1 MIILKH
7 LYPHTICPEK
17 RENSRNYTKETDVA
31 VSILFSAL
39 CVHKTILCGTAF
51 SRMGR
56 EQVSPAHSHTH
67 VRARTDTHNNLLT

>member
-31 VSILFSAL
+31 VSLL
-39 CVHKTILCGTAF
+39 CVYIRSYYVELHFQEWVGSK
-51 SRMGR
+51 
-56 EQVSPAHSHTH
+56 QVQLIHTH
-67 VRARTDTHNNLLT
+67 TQNNLLT